1 MRDWW
6 NADTAKK
13 FTEKA
18 QCVVEQFGNF
28 TAKQVGL
35 NLNGI
40 NTQGENIADM
50 GGLLPAY
57 EGYGTQFQMY
67 YFFYVSFIRNTA
79 SKRKFEFSF
88 LLENWV
94 KDNGEEQFLPGHDYT
109 PKQLFWISYAHSWC
123 SKYRDEA
130 LRDQITTGVH
140 SPANFRVNG
149 PLMNNKDFAQDF
161 NCPRNSKM
169 NPEKKCKVW

>member
-6 NADTAKK
+6 NTETAKK

-28 TAKQVGL
+28 TAEQVGL

-57 EGYGTQFQMY
+57 EGYGKIDF
-67 YFFYVSFIRNTA
+67 A
-79 SKRKFEFSF
+79 SKSSLILVSRKDLFHYEFYF
-88 LLENWV
+88 QVIYILTLFR
-94 KDNGEEQFLPGHDYT
+94 KLGE
-109 PKQLFWISYAHSWC
+109 
-123 SKYRDEA
+123 R
-130 LRDQITTGVH
+130 
-140 SPANFRVNG
+140 
-149 PLMNNKDFAQDF
+149 
-161 NCPRNSKM
+161 
-169 NPEKKCKVW
+169 